1 MGYSYSD
8 TRYAINGVLDTSKS
22 VMENLTQL
30 CNAAGTWL
38 TYDIHEGKWS
48 VIINQAGTSVSSFD
62 DSNIIGPININ
73 GTGLYNLYN
82 QVDISYTH
90 EDLKGQKD
98 IISIEIPAEDRNANE
113 PDNTL
118 NLSYDIV
125 TNPVQAQLLGFIEL
139 KQSRVD
145 KIIVFRTDHS
155 KINTKAGDIIDIT
168 TDVYGFDQKLFRV
181 ITVKEV
187 DDADNSINIE
197 ITALE
202 YDDAVYDT
210 TNLSRYIRSD
220 STGILPIGAIQAPN
234 QPTITKYEVTSRP
247 RITISTVMNI
257 GIADTMEFWIS
268 YNVPP
273 TVNDDAS
280 RTYTLLTTAKP
291 KNGAN
296 FAVNEVITADF
307 DSLNSSSFF
316 VKARAT
322 NSSASSPF
330 SAISA
335 QITYTPVQTT
345 NAIDANTTADDGTGN
360 LLKGLALTTLLNAL
374 ASAFNANTG
383 TISGSGGAGGGTTFL
398 LLTVQNFNSNA
409 TTGGGDGSVNNVFGG
424 SGYGSKFVPVIRI
437 VPPGV
442 PSIIEGIDQTSLSQ
456 CIIGDGYTQTYD
468 SSNNGGWGTKI
479 GFPNRVKFGPT
490 RLNWPDY
497 YPHKIVQ
504 VVPQLINGFTNDST
518 NHIGGDYFQ
527 IAVDL
532 GVYKYYY
539 PTATKFELEV
549 RGFWLLYD
557 RGSFG
562 TPSDN
567 NSGNI
572 TVSNDDFHPTTV
584 GTAPIRIIGNVWT
597 KAAFDTVFNKDNPY
611 SGSGTVFPTSWE
623 TQGIGTAAN
632 VVVTSSIYP
641 EALGSNHDLLTTGTH
656 ITTFKY
662 DFTTSANAAPSFNPI
677 SNATPIST
685 TITVPTAWSIEKSG
699 DTITKVVPSSNVTI
713 SSIPKTLGT
722 TEIFYSTNLSPYT
735 GLYNHYHKKRTWFN
749 DTVKDDLNYLYNST
763 LNEDNLWFP
772 VMAPVEITA
781 NVFSSSFI
789 LDNQQKTQLY
799 PDQVMQEYWSNWG
812 LDPGVYFKPGS
823 RTTPVFFG
831 NTSPLSPYFYSN
843 MAKISTTSLAFLP
856 VNFLNKSLGLGN
868 EVFIPTQWAQLAPSA
883 NVSAYR
889 FDDRYGQNQNDF
901 DEYGVC
907 VNGQY
912 FGASIINEAY
922 YPMGVFHADRN
933 LTINH
938 IATTGNINANAI
950 SDTGGAGYTSSG
962 SNGAWHTTV

>member
-168 TDVYGFDQKLFRV
+168 TDVYGFNQKLFRV

-374 ASAFNANTG
+374 ASSFNANTG

-409 TTGGGDGSVNNVFGG
+409 TTGGGDRVAYGLPGFVGG
-424 SGYGSKFVPVIRI
+424 GEGYGSIFVPVIRI

-456 CIIGDGYTQTYD
+456 CIIGDGYTQTD
-468 SSNNGGWGTKI
+468 FPWGTPI
-479 GFPNRVKFGPT
+479 GGYSLGSD

-504 VVPQLINGFTNDST
+504 VVPQVINGLINDTT

-527 IAVDL
+527 IAADL

-557 RGSFG
+557 RSTQPGAA
-562 TPSDN
+562 DN
-567 NSGNI
+567 NPGNI
-572 TVSNDDFHPTTV
+572 TFSNSDFYPTTV
-584 GTAPIRIIGNVWT
+584 GTEPIRIIGNVWT
-597 KAAFDTVFNKDNPY
+597 KAAFDTSYNANAVI
-611 SGSGTVFPTSWE
+611 TVESVIPTSWE
-623 TQGIGTAAN
+623 TQGIGAAAN

-641 EALGSNHDLLTTGTH
+641 QALGSNHDLLTTGTH

-662 DFTTSANAAPSFNPI
+662 DFTAFRGAPSFNPI

-713 SSIPKTLGT
+713 SSIPKTIGNTKIISL
-722 TEIFYSTNLSPYT
+722 T
-735 GLYNHYHKKRTWFN
+735 GPGQYG
-749 DTVKDDLNYLYNST
+749 YLYSHYGFKGTPFN
-763 LNEDNLWFP
+763 NNLYQDAPTFP
-772 VMAPVEITA
+772 LMRPVAITA

-799 PDQVMQEYWSNWG
+799 PDQVMQEYWSNWS
-812 LDPGVYFKPGS
+812 PGVYYKPGS
-823 RTTPVFFG
+823 STTPVGFFG

-856 VNFLNKSLGLGN
+856 VNSPNKSLGLGN
-868 EVFIPTQWAQLAPSA
+868 EVFVPTQWAQLAPSA
-883 NVSAYR
+883 NVSAYK
-889 FDDRYGQNQNDF
+889 FEANIQYGQYNVFDNDF
-901 DEYGVC
+901 NEYGGC

-912 FGASIINEAY
+912 YAASIFNPDL

-950 SDTGGAGYTSSG
+950 SDIGQSAYYGWLFNGWGPY
-962 SNGAWHTTV
+962 GAWYTTV